1 MVVNNWIKAVS
12 FLQLSDRR
20 LKTNIEDIM
29 NSMEIVSK
37 LKGRTYQWIP
47 ENGILPSGKVI
58 GLIAQ
63 EVYNVLPEVVYKDP
77 LTGYLS
83 VNYTEIIPVLID
95 AFNHFVLKMNSLQT
109 TTQNEIGQLKDKI
122 DQLSVR
128 LTESCMN
135 CIVFILFNYCFR

>member
-1 MVVNNWIKAVS
+1 
-12 FLQLSDRR
+12 
-20 LKTNIEDIM
+20 M

-47 ENGILPSGKVI
+47 GYGTLPSGNGKVI

-63 EVYNVLPEVVYKDP
+63 EVYKVLPEVVYKDP

-83 VNYTEIIPVLID
+83 VNYTEIVPVLID

-122 DQLSVR
+122 DQLSVK